1 MCKLL
6 SLKQSFQGLAS
17 QCEGAPV
24 PLVLDSGIVIP
35 PANLTNLPLCAMFQL
50 KNLQPHLQP
59 QKVEKVKT
67 DIGPFLFTPIHFGS
81 LERDNMQP
89 KSKMGQ

>member
-1 MCKLL
+1 M
-6 SLKQSFQGLAS
+6 
-17 QCEGAPV
+17 

-35 PANLTNLPLCAMFQL
+35 PANLTNLPLCTMFQL

-67 DIGPFLFTPIHFGS
+67 DSGPFLFTPIHFGT
-81 LERDNMQP
+81 LERDSALP
-89 KSKMGQ
+89 KSKMGKCFL